1 MYLTSKLITRFV
13 DGFTMKRKSQSIAYL
28 LNGSEHI
35 YWIFGPWKWSAL
47 NMGYID
53 KRPSRMQ
60 RQFYFSEP
68 GGMDGAGG

>member
-35 YWIFGPWKWSAL
+35 YWIFGP
-47 NMGYID
+47 
-53 KRPSRMQ
+53 
-60 RQFYFSEP
+60 
-68 GGMDGAGG
+68 